1 MLENAR
7 RQVLLVALAIA
18 ASLLVLALTPLN
30 YGLDLSG
37 GVQLV
42 YEVDIQD
49 SKDKGIIPKNAT
61 EAEVSAV
68 LDSTVQ
74 IILERI
80 DPQGTREAVVTR
92 RGEHGILIELPRL
105 SEADALTVESQIQ
118 DLGRLEFRMLAS
130 EQYAKGGVSFN
141 VREERRR
148 LQEWLDAND
157 GANRK
162 LVAADPE
169 AIDIFNKL
177 GVDVGGPQAGEN
189 LKWRAKLVEPNLDN
203 LSHWAAAES
212 FGPAGPITEG
222 SAVAA
227 FTAQEWN
234 GGIVPDDAK
243 KGGGGKPFLV
253 EYLPINW
260 HEQKFDGQDLDPSY
274 TRAGLG
280 RNGRAAIHYQ
290 MRVDRQTAYADWSEE
305 YKGQRSAIIL
315 NNIVYSAPTFLG
327 QILGAAEI
335 SSDTFTQREVDAL
348 VRTLRTGSL
357 QVKPIRQSRDNIGA
371 TLGQR
376 SIYLAGLSIALGG
389 ILLLAFVMW
398 YYRLAGF
405 IACAA
410 LAVNVL
416 LIMGIV
422 VFLRAT
428 LTLPGLAGLVL
439 TMGMAVDSNILIYER
454 IREELERGKEMLQA
468 CRAGFER
475 ALGTILDANLTTFI
489 AGIVLYQLGTGPVR
503 GFAVTL
509 MVGIVT
515 TIFTA
520 YYVTRLMF
528 HFMLERDALGS
539 LRFSAWLKNAN
550 FDFMRARK
558 LWFGI
563 SIVVIGIGLTA
574 FATIPNDDKYGI
586 DFTGGANLKV
596 VLREQKTADE
606 VRDLLGE
613 YAKRFDGV
621 IVNTVG
627 DVIDGKAT
635 RFSIRVKLS
644 DTQRTAID
652 AERRA
657 AGSDYQ
663 PPYLTALHEALGQ
676 NLVPEAFSGVRVDP
690 NPARTLDFGEIQL
703 HFVQDVSIAALKA
716 KLAVLGGDIQTTN
729 LDDEK
734 AEVGRNF
741 KVEFDVVKETPPTAL
756 FEMVQNRIAGLRTA
770 AGQPV
775 ELSNPIPESS
785 EIGGRLVGELRSAAI
800 NALAVS
806 LLAIVLYIRI
816 RFHEYKFGIAGVV
829 ALVHDVLVTLGFV
842 VVFNWLGWVDAE
854 IDLTMIA
861 AFLTI
866 IGYSINDTIVIFD
879 RVRENLSDAK
889 RLGEKI
895 DRAALLNRSV
905 NQTLSRTILT
915 TATVMLV
922 VIAQF
927 AVNFQAGTTLEG
939 FSFALLV
946 GMISGTYSTVFI
958 ASPIVLWL
966 WDREREQAEAQAQV
980 ATGQITAAPATP
992 GSAVPSGEAGS

>member
-7 RQVLLVALAIA
+7 RQVLLVALTIA
-18 ASLLVLALTPLN
+18 ASILVLAFTPLN

-42 YEVDIQD
+42 YEVDVEA
-49 SKDKGIIPKNAT
+49 SKAQGVIPPNAS
-61 EAEVSAV
+61 AEEISAV
-68 LDSTVQ
+68 MESTVQ

-92 RGEHGILIELPRL
+92 RGEFGILIELPNL

-118 DLGRLEFRMLAS
+118 NLGRLEFRVLAS
-130 EQYAKGGVSFN
+130 DQYNKGGVSFN
-141 VREERRR
+141 VRAERTR
-148 LQEWLDAND
+148 LQQWLDAND

-162 LVAADPE
+162 LVAGDPE

-177 GVDVGGPQAGEN
+177 SPDLGGPQAGEN
-189 LKWRAKLVEPNLDN
+189 LKWRPRLVEPKLDDT
-203 LSHWAAAES
+203 SRWSGAES
-212 FGPAGPITEG
+212 FGPAGPNNEG
-222 SAVAA
+222 PAVAA
-227 FTAQEWN
+227 FTATEWN
-234 GGIVPDDAK
+234 GGLVPESAA
-243 KGGGGKPFLV
+243 KGGSGKPFLV
-253 EYLPINW
+253 EFLPINW
-260 HEQKFDGQDLDPSY
+260 HEQKFEGQDLDPSY
-274 TRAGLG
+274 TRGGLG
-280 RNGRAAIHYQ
+280 SNGRSAIHYR
-290 MRVDRQTAYADWSEE
+290 MRVDRQDAYADWSEE

-315 NNIVYSAPTFLG
+315 NNIVYSAPTFMG
-327 QILGAAEI
+327 RISGPAEI

-376 SIYLAGLSIALGG
+376 SIYLAGLSIAVGG
-389 ILLLAFVMW
+389 ILLLAFVLW
-398 YYRLAGF
+398 YYRIAGF

-410 LAVNVL
+410 LAMNVL
-416 LIMGIV
+416 LIMAIV

-468 CRAGFER
+468 CRSGFER

-489 AGIVLYQLGTGPVR
+489 AGVVLYQLGTGPVR

-509 MVGIVT
+509 MVGIIT
-515 TIFTA
+515 TVFTA

-528 HFMLERDALGS
+528 HFMLERNALGS
-539 LRFSAWLKNAN
+539 LRFNAWLKDAN
-550 FDFMRARK
+550 YDFMKARK

-563 SIVVIGIGLTA
+563 SAVTIGLGLIA
-574 FATIPNDDKYGI
+574 FFVIPNDDKYAI

-596 VLREQKTADE
+596 VLREPKTPDE
-606 VRDLLGE
+606 VRGLLGE
-613 YAKRFDGV
+613 YSKKFDGV

-627 DVIDGKAT
+627 QVEDGKAT
-635 RFSIRVKLS
+635 RFSVRVKLS
-644 DTQRTAID
+644 DEQRAAID
-652 AERRA
+652 AARKLDPANFE
-657 AGSDYQ
+657 
-663 PPYLTALHEALGQ
+663 PPYLTELHASLGAH
-676 NLVPEAFSGVRVDP
+676 LVPEAFSGELVAE
-690 NPARTLDFGEIQL
+690 NPAGTLDFGEVEL
-703 HFVQDVSIAALKA
+703 HFVQDVSVAALNE
-716 KLAVLGGDIQTTN
+716 KLAVLGGVTVRN
-729 LDDEK
+729 LDREDGES
-734 AEVGRNF
+734 GRNF
-741 KVEFDVVKETPPTAL
+741 KVELGVVKGTPATAL
-756 FEMVQNRIAGLRTA
+756 FEMIQSRLGGLKSVSGQN
-770 AGQPV
+770 V
-775 ELSNPIPESS
+775 DLSNPIPESS
-785 EIGGRLVGELRSAAI
+785 EIGGRLVGELRSAALD
-800 NALAVS
+800 ALA
-806 LLAIVLYIRI
+806 LALFAIVIYVRI
-816 RFHEYKFGIAGVV
+816 RFHEYKFGIAGVA

-842 VVFNWLGWVDAE
+842 VVANYLGIVDAE
-854 IDLTMIA
+854 IDLSMIA

-889 RLGEKI
+889 RLGDKI
-895 DRAALLNRSV
+895 DRAAILNRSV

-927 AVNFQAGTTLEG
+927 AVNFHAGTALEG
-939 FSFALLV
+939 FSFALLI

-958 ASPIVLWL
+958 AAPIVLWL
-966 WDREREQAEAQAQV
+966 WDREREEEVAA
-980 ATGQITAAPATP
+980 ATGQITAAPGTSESPAAPT
-992 GSAVPSGEAGS
+992 GAGS